1 LEYKIKNFII
11 FWLPVFAWMGFL
23 FPLTNDTLSSNSTS
37 YFIIPIIKWFLP
49 HASQATV
56 ETLHIAFRKCVHFF
70 EYALLAFLL
79 FRGFRRGNKSWSWKW
94 IIYAGLI
101 AIGYGSLDEFLQTL
115 ILSRTGSINDWM
127 IDSAGAISALG
138 IIYIKDKL

>member
-1 LEYKIKNFII
+1 MEYKIKNFII
-11 FWLPVFAWMGFL
+11 FWLPVFVWMGFL
-23 FPLTNDTLSSNSTS
+23 FPTNNTLSSSSTS
-37 YFIIPIIKWFLP
+37 HFIVPILKWFLP
-49 HASQATV
+49 QASQATI
-56 ETLHIAFRKCVHFF
+56 ETLHIVFRKCVHFF

-79 FRGFRRGNKSWSWKW
+79 FRAFRRRNKDCRLKW
-94 IIYAGLI
+94 LLYAGII
-101 AIGYGSLDEFLQTL
+101 AVSYGFLDEFLQTL